1 MRRVRLGA
9 VLRWTGLALAVV
21 IALFPFYWMLN
32 TALKPPSEVMRSP
45 PDFISPNWSLAGFR
59 TVLTERPVLRWFAN
73 SVLVAVGSTVVATVL
88 AVLASY
94 GLTRFYL
101 RFSGAVLVAILFAKM
116 LPETLLVIPYFQMMS
131 ELGLID
137 THLALVL
144 VYSSYSV
151 PFAVWMLVG
160 FFRAIPLEI
169 DEAAMMDGASRLTAL
184 RLVILPMARPGLVAA
199 GLFTFL
205 MAWNSY
211 VWALVL
217 TTDPRNAVLSVG
229 VASMIGEY
237 RVQWNELMAAAL
249 IATLPVL
256 GLYAV
261 LDRHL
266 ASGLTAG
273 AVKG

>member
-1 MRRVRLGA
+1 MRRLGSA
-9 VLRWTGLALAVV
+9 LRWAALAVAV
-21 IALFPFYWMLN
+21 LVALFPFYWMLN
-32 TALKPPSEVMRSP
+32 TALKPPAEVMQSP
-45 PDFISPNWSLAGFR
+45 PVFFSPHWSLAGFA
-59 TVLTERPVLRWFAN
+59 TVLEQRPVLRWFGN
-73 SVLVAVGSTVVATVL
+73 SVIVALGSTAIATTL

-94 GLTRFYL
+94 GLTRFHL
-101 RFSGAVLVAILFAKM
+101 RFSGAVMVALLFAKM

-131 ELGLID
+131 DLGLID
-137 THLALVL
+137 THLALIL

-160 FFRAIPLEI
+160 FFRAIPREI

-205 MAWNSY
+205 MAWNAY

-217 TTDPRNAVLSVG
+217 TTDASHYVLSVG
-229 VASMIGEY
+229 VATMIGEY

-249 IATLPVL
+249 LATAPVL
-256 GLYAV
+256 GLYAL

>member
-1 MRRVRLGA
+1 MTRPWA
-9 VLRWTGLALAVV
+9 ILRWAALAVAV
-21 IALFPFYWMLN
+21 VVALFPFYWMLN
-32 TALKPPSEVMRSP
+32 TALKPPADVMRWP
-45 PDFISPNWSLAGFR
+45 PEFISPNWSLAGFR
-59 TVLTERPVLRWFAN
+59 TVLTERPVLRWFVN
-73 SVLVAVGSTVVATVL
+73 SVIVAAGSTLIATFL
-88 AVLASY
+88 AALASY
-94 GLTRFYL
+94 GLTRFHL
-101 RFSGAVLVAILFAKM
+101 RFSGAVMVLLLFAKM

-131 ELGLID
+131 ELNLID
-137 THLALVL
+137 THLALIL

-160 FFRAIPLEI
+160 FFRAIPIEI

-184 RLVILPMARPGLVAA
+184 RRVILPLAAPGLVAA

-217 TTDPRNAVLSVG
+217 TTDAQHYVMSVG
-229 VASMIGEY
+229 VATMIGEY

-256 GLYAV
+256 GLCAL

>member
-1 MRRVRLGA
+1 MRRAGIA
-9 VLRWTGLALAVV
+9 IRWALLAVALLV
-21 IALFPFYWMLN
+21 ALFPFYWMLN
-32 TALKPPSEVMRSP
+32 TALKPAAEVMQSP
-45 PDFISPNWSLAGFR
+45 PAFFSPNWSLAGFA
-59 TVLTERPVLRWFAN
+59 TVLAERPVLRWFGN
-73 SVLVAVGSTVVATVL
+73 SIIVALGSTAIATTL
-88 AVLASY
+88 AVLAAY
-94 GLTRFYL
+94 GLTRFHV
-101 RFSGAVLVAILFAKM
+101 RFSGAVLVLLLFAKM

-160 FFRAIPLEI
+160 FFRAIPREI
-169 DEAAMMDGASRLTAL
+169 DEAAMVDGASRLTAL
-184 RLVILPMARPGLVAA
+184 RLVVLPMARPGLVAA

-205 MAWNSY
+205 MAWNAY

-217 TTDPRNAVLSVG
+217 TTDASRYVLSVG
-229 VASMIGEY
+229 VAAMIGEY

-249 IATLPVL
+249 LATLPVM
-256 GLYAV
+256 GLYAL

>member
-1 MRRVRLGA
+1 MRTPRIGA
-9 VLRWTGLALAVV
+9 VLRWALLALAVLA
-21 IALFPFYWMLN
+21 ALFPFYWMLN
-32 TALKPPSEVMRSP
+32 TSLKPPSEVMRSP

-59 TVLTERPVLRWFAN
+59 TVLTERPVLRWFVN
-73 SVLVAVGSTVVATVL
+73 SVIVAVGSTTVATVL

-101 RFSGAVLVAILFAKM
+101 RFSGTVLVAILFAKM

-137 THLALVL
+137 THLALIL

-217 TTDPRNAVLSVG
+217 TTDPRNYVLSVG
-229 VASMIGEY
+229 VATMIGEY

-249 IATLPVL
+249 VATLPVL
-256 GLYAV
+256 GLYAL